1 MKSRKAPNDQE
12 MKPSMSSVGFQ
23 MPDRHTPYIF
33 PASPDGWLPPDH
45 LARFVVEVVE
55 NLDLGS
61 IVNAYNARGKQAY
74 HPRLLL
80 ALLFYGYATGVFS
93 SRKIERATY
102 DSVAFRYISGDMHP
116 DHDTI
121 STFRKRFL
129 RELRALFVQV
139 LQIAFEMGFLNLGTV
154 SLDGTK
160 MKANASKHTAL
171 SWEYANKLE
180 ERLKKEVC
188 ELLRKAEEAD
198 NESIPDGLD
207 IPEELSRR
215 EDRLAAIARAKAEI
229 ARRSKEQHEEEQ
241 SKYEKKMSAMEER
254 SRLSGKKPRGKEP
267 SPPKDEG
274 PGKADQVNLTDSDSR
289 IMRVSGG
296 GFEQCYNAQAGVDV
310 DSMLIITNNVTQNP
324 NDKRELDPFLETV
337 DILPEELGKVT
348 SILADAGYY
357 SEENVKSVAC
367 HGIDPYICVR
377 REPHNQSLSD
387 RFSYEA
393 PVVIRAPLSQ
403 MKNRLKTQEGRELY
417 AKRKCTVEPVFG
429 LIKAVMGFRQFL
441 LRSIESVK
449 GEWNLVC
456 IAWNLKRLHNLRR

>member
-1 MKSRKAPNDQE
+1 
-12 MKPSMSSVGFQ
+12 MSNVGFQ
-23 MPDRHTPYIF
+23 MPDRKTPYIF
-33 PASPDGWLPPDH
+33 PASPEDWLPPDH

-55 NLDLGS
+55 NLDLSS
-61 IVNAYNARGKQAY
+61 IVNSYNARGKQAY

-80 ALLFYGYATGVFS
+80 TLLFYGYATGVFS

-129 RELRALFVQV
+129 RELRALFIQI
-139 LQIAFEMGFLNLGTV
+139 LQIASEMGFLNVGTV

-160 MKANASKHTAL
+160 VKANASKHTAL

-180 ERLKKEVC
+180 ERLKNEVS
-188 ELLRKAEEAD
+188 ELLRKGEESD
-198 NESIPDGLD
+198 NELVLDGLD

-215 EDRLAAIARAKAEI
+215 EDRLAAIAKAKEEI
-229 ARRSKEQHEEEQ
+229 ARRVKNRHEKEQSE
-241 SKYEKKMSAMEER
+241 YAKKMSAREEK

-267 SPPKDEG
+267 IPPKDNG
-274 PGKADQVNLTDSDSR
+274 PCKVDQVNLTDSDSR
-289 IMRVSGG
+289 IMHVSGG

-310 DSMLIITNNVTQNP
+310 ESMLIITHNVTQNP
-324 NDKRELDPFLETV
+324 NDKRELDPFLESV
-337 DILPEELGKVT
+337 DTLPEELGKVT
-348 SILADAGYY
+348 TILADAGYC
-357 SEENVKSVAC
+357 SEENVKSVVD
-367 HGIDPYICVR
+367 HGIDPYICVS
-377 REPHNQSLSD
+377 REPHNQRLSE
-387 RFSYEA
+387 RFSYEEPIVSQDA
-393 PVVIRAPLSQ
+393 FVQ
-403 MKNRLKTQEGRELY
+403 MKNRLKTLEGRMLY

-456 IAWNLKRLHNLRR
+456 IAWNLKRLHSLRRKTIRTEQQG

>member
-1 MKSRKAPNDQE
+1 
-12 MKPSMSSVGFQ
+12 MSSVGFQ
-23 MPDRHTPYIF
+23 IPDRKTPYLF
-33 PASPDGWLPPDH
+33 PASPDDWLPPDH

-55 NLDLGS
+55 NLDLRC

-74 HPRLLL
+74 HPSLLL

-121 STFRKRFL
+121 STFRQRFL
-129 RELRALFVQV
+129 GELQTLFFQI
-139 LQIAFEMGFLNLGTV
+139 LQIANEMGFLNIGTV

-160 MKANASKHTAL
+160 VKANASKHAAL

-180 ERLKKEVC
+180 EQLKNEVSELLKKG
-188 ELLRKAEEAD
+188 EESD
-198 NESIPDGLD
+198 NESIPGGLD

-215 EDRLAAIARAKAEI
+215 EIRLAAITMAKEEITRRAKA
-229 ARRSKEQHEEEQ
+229 RYEEEH
-241 SKYEKKMSAMEER
+241 SEYEKKMSAREEK

-267 SPPKDEG
+267 TPPKNDG
-274 PGKADQVNLTDSDSR
+274 PCKADQVNLTDSESR

-310 DSMLIITNNVTQNP
+310 ESMLIITNNVTQNP
-324 NDKRELDPFLETV
+324 NDKHELEPFLEAA
-337 DILPEELGKVT
+337 DRLPEELGKVT
-348 SILADAGYY
+348 SVLADAGFY
-357 SEENVKSVAC
+357 SEENVKRAVD
-367 HGIDPYICVR
+367 HGIDPYICVS
-377 REPHNQSLSD
+377 REPHNQSISE
-387 RFSYEA
+387 RFSYE
-393 PVVIRAPLSQ
+393 PPIVSQDPLLQ
-403 MKNRLKTQEGRELY
+403 MKNRLKTLEGRALY

-441 LRSIESVK
+441 LRGIESVK

-456 IAWNLKRLHNLRR
+456 IAWNLKRLNSLLR

>member
-1 MKSRKAPNDQE
+1 
-12 MKPSMSSVGFQ
+12 MSSVGFHI
-23 MPDRHTPYIF
+23 PDRKTPYMF

-55 NLDLGS
+55 NLDVGS
-61 IVNAYNARGKQAY
+61 IVNAYNARGKLAY

-80 ALLFYGYATGVFS
+80 ALLFYGYATGVYS

-121 STFRKRFL
+121 STFRKRFVP
-129 RELRALFVQV
+129 ELGALFVQI
-139 LQIAFEMGFLNLGTV
+139 LQIAREMKFLNLGTI

-160 MKANASKHTAL
+160 MKANASKHCAL

-180 ERLKKEVC
+180 EQLKKEVL

-198 NESIPDGLD
+198 NESVPDGLD

-215 EDRLAAIARAKAEI
+215 EVRLAAIASAKKEI
-229 ARRSKEQHEEEQ
+229 ARRAQERHQEEQ
-241 SKYEKKMSAMEER
+241 AEYEKKLSEREEKSR
-254 SRLSGKKPRGKEP
+254 SSGKKARGKEP
-267 SPPKDEG
+267 TPPKDDG

-310 DSMLIITNNVTQNP
+310 ESMLIITHNVTQNP
-324 NDKRELDPFLETV
+324 NDKRELEPFLETV
-337 DILPEELGKVT
+337 DSLPKELGKVT
-348 SILADAGYY
+348 SLLADAGYY
-357 SEENVKSVAC
+357 SESNVKSAVG
-367 HGIDPYICVR
+367 HSIVPYICAN
-377 REPHNQSLSD
+377 REQHNQSLSE
-387 RFSYEA
+387 RFSNEE
-393 PVVIRAPLSQ
+393 PVVLQDPLAQ
-403 MKNRLKTQEGRELY
+403 MKNRLKTQEGRALY
-417 AKRKCTVEPVFG
+417 ARRKSTIEPVFG
-429 LIKAVMGFRQFL
+429 VIKAVMGFRQFL

-456 IAWNLKRLHNLRR
+456 IAWNLKRLHALRG